1 MNPLAREKIQLEKA
15 ARQQQ
20 ADHERWPDEVAAPLA
35 ILERLKEMKR
45 VEATE
50 KEIREARQLEDRV
63 KCYKE
68 HLARR
73 EAMRKRM
80 KGAPPSSPLI
90 QLAKSELE
98 N

>member
-1 MNPLAREKIQLEKA
+1 MNSLAKEKIQLEKA

-50 KEIREARQLEDRV
+50 KEIREARELEHRV
-63 KCYKE
+63 DCYKE
-68 HLARR
+68 HLRRR
-73 EAMRKRM
+73 EEMRKRM
-80 KGAPPSSPLI
+80 KGAVPSSPLI
-90 QLAKSELE
+90 LLAKSELE
-98 N
+98 K